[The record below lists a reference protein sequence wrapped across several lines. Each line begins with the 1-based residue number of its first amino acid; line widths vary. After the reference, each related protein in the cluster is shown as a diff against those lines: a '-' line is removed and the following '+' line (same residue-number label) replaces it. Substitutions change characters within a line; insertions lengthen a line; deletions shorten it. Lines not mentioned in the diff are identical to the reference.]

1 MEHSTATV
9 EDLTPVRKRLQ
20 VEVPGKAVQAE
31 LDRTFHEVGQR
42 ARLRGFRPG
51 KAPRPVLE
59 RVFGEEVRR
68 EVLGRLVEA
77 SFHRAVE
84 THGLAVVGT
93 PDIDAEPIM
102 PGAALRYSATVEVRP
117 AIALGD
123 LSGLQVVRP
132 ATRVSDEDVE
142 RTIGE
147 LRESVAQLRPVED
160 RAQVEA
166 GDVVRVDL
174 TSRLEGGEPVHR
186 EGVLLE
192 AGPRRLPP
200 PPQRPLGGPSPR
212 RRAPPPV
219 PHPPPPPYTG

>member
-1 MEHSTATV
+1 MRGRAARARDAMEPSTATLA
-9 EDLTPVRKRLQ
+9 DLTPVRKRLQ
-20 VEVPGKAVQAE
+20 VEVPADAVLAE

-84 THGLAVVGT
+84 THGLAVVGP
-93 PDIDAEPIM
+93 PDIHAEAIT

-132 ATRVSDEDVE
+132 ATRVGDEDVE

-147 LRESVAQLRPVED
+147 LRESGAQLRPVED
-160 RAQVEA
+160 RARVEA
-166 GDVVRVDL
+166 GDVVPGDL
-174 TSRLEGGEPVHR
+174 SSLLVVGESVTR
-186 EGVLLE
+186 EDV
-192 AGPRRLPP
+192 
-200 PPQRPLGGPSPR
+200 
-212 RRAPPPV
+212 
-219 PHPPPPPYTG
+219 T